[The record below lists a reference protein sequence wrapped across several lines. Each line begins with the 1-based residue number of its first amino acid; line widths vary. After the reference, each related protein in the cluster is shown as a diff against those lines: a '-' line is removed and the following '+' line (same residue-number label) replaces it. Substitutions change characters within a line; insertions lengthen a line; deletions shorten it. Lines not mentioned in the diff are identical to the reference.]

1 MDLILKGFDWIF
13 QNILGKP
20 EFFIGI
26 LVFVGYLL
34 LNKGLLEAFGGFL
47 KALVG
52 YMILQVGSSGMNN
65 GFTPILNAL
74 MGKFNIQAAVIDSNF
89 GFAAANKAIES
100 IGASLSWTMVVL
112 LIGFIINI
120 ALVAFQRFTK
130 VRTLY
135 TTGHLM
141 VKQAGFLTWM
151 VFFAMPTFRNF
162 NGAIIVGIL
171 IGLYWSV
178 FSNLTV
184 EPTERLAG
192 ERVFAVGHAQMLA
205 IWLTDRIAPKLGK
218 KEDSVENIKLP
229 KSLKIFSDN
238 VIGTCI
244 IMLVMF
250 GSILLVLGQETMLQY
265 DEKAVTGVAYG
276 IYVISKSIS
285 FAVSFIILQTGVK
298 MLVSEITQSF
308 DGISSRL
315 LKGAIPAVDCVATY
329 GFASSNTV
337 TLGFLFGTLGQF
349 ITILALVLFGSP
361 VLIISGFVPLFFDNA
376 TIAVYA
382 NNRGGVKPAMIL
394 PFISGVIQVLGGA
407 LGITMF
413 GLASFGGWY
422 GNFDFSTVWLVLG
435 GLFKQFALVGVVIC
449 AVLML
454 AIPQVQYYLSKDKEN
469 YFKV

>member
-1 MDLILKGFDWIF
+1 
-13 QNILGKP
+13 
-20 EFFIGI
+20 
-26 LVFVGYLL
+26 
-34 LNKGLLEAFGGFL
+34 
-47 KALVG
+47 
-52 YMILQVGSSGMNN
+52 
-65 GFTPILNAL
+65 
-74 MGKFNIQAAVIDSNF
+74 
-89 GFAAANKAIES
+89 
-100 IGASLSWTMVVL
+100 
-112 LIGFIINI
+112 
-120 ALVAFQRFTK
+120 
-130 VRTLY
+130 
-135 TTGHLM
+135 
-141 VKQAGFLTWM
+141 
-151 VFFAMPTFRNF
+151 
-162 NGAIIVGIL
+162 
-171 IGLYWSV
+171 
-178 FSNLTV
+178 
-184 EPTERLAG
+184 
-192 ERVFAVGHAQMLA
+192 
-205 IWLTDRIAPKLGK
+205 
-218 KEDSVENIKLP
+218 
-229 KSLKIFSDN
+229 
-238 VIGTCI
+238 
-244 IMLVMF
+244 MLVMF

-413 GLASFGGWY
+413 GLANFGGWY